1 VWEARYGRVIAEEKM
16 TMQRVDDSEK
26 SEAPEKSKDKQQ
38 STDPSRLDES
48 KPHQ

>member
-1 VWEARYGRVIAEEKM
+1 VIAEEKV

-26 SEAPEKSKDKQQ
+26 SDMHGKPKDKQQ
-38 STDPSRLDES
+38 STDPSKLDDS

>member
-26 SEAPEKSKDKQQ
+26 SDTQEKSKDKQQ
-38 STDPSRLDES
+38 STSPSRLEES

>member
-1 VWEARYGRVIAEEKM
+1 VEARYGRVIAEEKM
-16 TMQRVDDSEK
+16 TMQRVEDSEK
-26 SEAPEKSKDKQQ
+26 SEAPEKSQDKQQ